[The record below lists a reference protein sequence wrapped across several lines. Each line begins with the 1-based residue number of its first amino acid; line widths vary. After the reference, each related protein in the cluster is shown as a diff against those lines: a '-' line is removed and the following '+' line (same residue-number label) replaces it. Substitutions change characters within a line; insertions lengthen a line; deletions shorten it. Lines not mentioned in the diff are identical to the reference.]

1 MDTNPAT
8 PIAIRGTYFLPKD
21 VLLTP
26 VSKLPEQV
34 RKTLNADNREDIAIT
49 RTFTRGSTKIVDS
62 ELAALLSEFTN
73 GSTIPFAIA
82 RYCQKSKDEP
92 KQLLE
97 AALPVLMEM
106 ITSSILTSEEA
117 SEAKPEFLYQP
128 GDCIGGY
135 HIVKQIQVF
144 QESEVYKVVNEQN
157 ERFALKIARSNRAS
171 YSALLKNERDVL
183 NHLNP
188 HRNAKK
194 TTFSAYHEDCLWMV
208 SEWAHGSDI
217 TKVAYAYRASGARNK
232 LLRLIR
238 NLIQAYAKIHQQNI
252 VHGDVHPGN
261 VLVLRNDEV
270 RIIDFGH
277 ARHIKEP
284 SEPKS
289 EKRGGVAYFF
299 EPEYAES
306 ALAGKTPPPATK
318 KSEQFA
324 IASLI
329 YVLATGHYY
338 DDFDL
343 EREAMFTAIV
353 NPQPKAFSHYGCPS
367 WPELERVLARALS
380 KNPKD
385 RFLDVQAMLAALPDT
400 VEDEEKLDDIQAY
413 ANQVLTDLSPENEIF
428 GNGLHSGPT
437 CSINGGAGGIAYA
450 LLRLS
455 YVNDHPDFLAQ
466 SELWLQKAISLQ
478 KSHDAFG
485 NPKHE
490 EQRQMVG
497 PTSIHHTEVGLQ
509 WLSCL
514 LAFVKNQKEA
524 AHHQCESFFSA
535 ILEESEALD
544 TTLGKLSVILALS
557 ELWHHSDPELQSKI
571 KESGDAILSGVWK
584 NKACTQSIGDD
595 FSVFNYGFAHGWS
608 GVLYTTLQW
617 HMLTG
622 SELPEKFLDRCDE
635 LISKMEDK
643 GRGKSYLW
651 ISSEGTSMGSM
662 MGWCNGATGT
672 LFLFALLYEHFNLP
686 VYQKTVEDL
695 AWEIWDDHSK
705 GIDLCCGAAGKI
717 FALLKA
723 AEVLSDEEIWR
734 ERARMLAKIA
744 IINGRDLDSEA
755 HPKYSLF
762 KGQLGL
768 SLACQAIVH
777 PPKITMPMMGCV

>member
-1 MDTNPAT
+1 MDTSPAT
-8 PIAIRGTYFLPKD
+8 PIAIRGTYYLPED

-73 GSTIPFAIA
+73 GSTIPYAIA

-106 ITSSILTSEEA
+106 ISSSILTSEDA
-117 SEAKPEFLYQP
+117 SETKPEFLYQP

-135 HIVKQIQVF
+135 RIIKQLQVF

-157 ERFALKIARSNRAS
+157 EPFALKIARSNQAS
-171 YSALLKNERDVL
+171 YSALLENERDVL
-183 NHLNP
+183 NHLHP
-188 HRNAKK
+188 QRSAEK
-194 TTFSAYHEDCLWMV
+194 TTFSAYHKDCLWMV

-217 TKVAYAYRASGARNK
+217 TKVAYTYRASGARHK

-277 ARHIKEP
+277 ARHIKDTGEP
-284 SEPKS
+284 HR

-299 EPEYAES
+299 EPEYAEK
-306 ALAGKTPPPATK
+306 ALAGKTPPPATR

-343 EREAMFTAIV
+343 EREAMFTAIA
-353 NPQPKAFSHYGCPS
+353 NPQPQPFSHYGCPS
-367 WPELERVLARALS
+367 WPELERLLEKALS
-380 KNPKD
+380 KDPKD
-385 RFLDVQAMLAALPDT
+385 RFFNVEAMLAALPVVVDN
-400 VEDEEKLDDIQAY
+400 EEKFDDIEVY
-413 ANQVLTDLSPENEIF
+413 AKQVISDLSPENEIF

-455 YVNDHPDFLAQ
+455 YVNDHPDLLAQ
-466 SELWLQKAISLQ
+466 SELWLQKAISHQ

-514 LAFVKNQKEA
+514 LGFVKNQREP
-524 AHHQCESFFSA
+524 AHHQCESFLSA

-544 TTLGKLSVILALS
+544 TTLGKLSVVLALS
-557 ELWHHSDPELQSKI
+557 ELWHHSDAKIQTKI
-571 KESGDAILSGVWK
+571 KESGNAILSEVWK
-584 NKACTQSIGDD
+584 NGACLQSVGDD

-608 GVLYTTLQW
+608 GVLYTSLQL

-622 SELPEKFLDRCDE
+622 YKLPEHFLDRCDE
-635 LISKMEDK
+635 LVSKMEYK
-643 GRGKSYLW
+643 GRGKSYPW
-651 ISSEGTSMGSM
+651 ISSDGTSMGSM
-662 MGWCNGATGT
+662 AGWCNGPTGT
-672 LFLFALLYEHFNLP
+672 LFLFALLYEHFGLH
-686 VYQKTVEDL
+686 VYQQTVEDL
-695 AWEIWDDHSK
+695 AWEIWDDLSK

-723 AEVLSDEEIWR
+723 AEVLSDQVWR
-734 ERARMLAKIA
+734 DRARMVAKIA
-744 IINGRDLDSEA
+744 ITNGQDLDSEA
-755 HPKYSLF
+755 HPTYSLF

-777 PPKITMPMMGCV
+777 YPKITMPMMGCV